1 MKSLLTLT
9 AVFGATFGGIWYLDS
24 RGGLPEAYTGPPAA
38 EADEPPPPRW
48 YTVGEPLTLTVR
60 GGQSARM
67 TVALQLPE
75 KLPAMVETDDGGT
88 RLAQEP
94 VVRALVTD
102 TVMRRSAR
110 SLRSPEGR
118 RRLERLLRRRIRA
131 HTDVRVRRVIIPDVL
146 VG

>member
-1 MKSLLTLT
+1 MKSLLTL
-9 AVFGATFGGIWYLDS
+9 AAMFGASFGGLWYLDS
-24 RGGLPEAYTGPPAA
+24 RGDLPELYTGTPAA

-48 YTVGEPLTLTVR
+48 YTVGEPLALTVKS
-60 GGQSARM
+60 GESVRM

-75 KLPAMVETDDGGT
+75 KLPAMVETDDGT
-88 RLAQEP
+88 MRLAQEP
-94 VVRALVTD
+94 VVRAVVTD
-102 TVMRRSAR
+102 TVMRRSGR
-110 SLRSPEGR
+110 SLRSAEGR